1 MSVPTTVAGKAILV
15 TGAGRGLGR
24 ALVDEA
30 LHRGADR
37 VYAAARRPVDHPDPR
52 VTAVRLDLTD
62 PDQIRTA
69 AELVGPLDVLV
80 NNAGVSTPDDLSDS
94 AAIEAH
100 LAVNLFGTYRVTHAF
115 LPRLRESRGA
125 VVNVLSLAALATVP
139 VTPAYAISKAA
150 AFSMTQSLRFLSAA
164 HGVGVHAVLPG
175 PVDTDMIRGWDIPK
189 TAPAAVAHAI
199 LSGLAEGREEIFPD
213 PMSASLATG
222 WDDGVVKSLERANA
236 AAVQAV
242 AVAS

>member
-30 LHRGADR
+30 LHRGAGR

-94 AAIEAH
+94 AAIEA
-100 LAVNLFGTYRVTHAF
+100 
-115 LPRLRESRGA
+115 
-125 VVNVLSLAALATVP
+125 
-139 VTPAYAISKAA
+139 
-150 AFSMTQSLRFLSAA
+150 
-164 HGVGVHAVLPG
+164 
-175 PVDTDMIRGWDIPK
+175 
-189 TAPAAVAHAI
+189 
-199 LSGLAEGREEIFPD
+199 
-213 PMSASLATG
+213 
-222 WDDGVVKSLERANA
+222 
-236 AAVQAV
+236 
-242 AVAS
+242 